1 MISSRT
7 RVYIKRVLGVNP
19 YFLERKYQIHVRP
32 RCVDGEFTCIR
43 ASPNIFTTLEEVDLF
58 AAAIKDAA
66 VHGIGD

>member
-1 MISSRT
+1 LT
-7 RVYIKRVLGVNP
+7 D
-19 YFLERKYQIHVRP
+19 FLERKYQIHVRP